1 MAGNSIL
8 PQRPPGAVGQFLRL
22 LSINDVYT
30 LDNYARFA
38 TAVTEAK
45 RLSKSMQCVVTSHMC
60 GDFMGPCLHTS
71 LDGGVTMMEALNYA
85 KLDYVSLGNHEFDLG
100 KAQLEARMGSYKGK
114 LLNTN
119 GMDDQLK
126 TLPKYDVVEV
136 GGKKVLMVGLCIGD
150 PSIYSANSCPEM
162 KDFVLSTMAAW
173 EDACSKGQHID
184 IVVPMTHQLIEDD
197 RLLAEQFEMHETM
210 SGKAPVIL
218 GGHEHTIFE
227 EEAADSLIVKT
238 GQDATKIACVD
249 IWWTAKGVKCR
260 HVLIDTQKFTSNG
273 PAAAW
278 ADGKK
283 QFMKTAMEAPIMA
296 LPSKMSTKQ
305 VRFEQSDLAGFLLEK
320 LKRGMQEHGVELVLL
335 NGGDIRGRAD
345 YEAGPFTLG
354 DLYNELA
361 YNEAMAVVDMKGS
374 KIAEAVKFSRE
385 KSGQKP
391 EFLHLDAQAEADK
404 ATHEIK
410 EINKKPFDASKTY
423 KVAVQ
428 RAVLQGMN
436 EIKPLQDFAK
446 ENGVPD
452 EEQCTFAKEV
462 IVSVCMKDMWRQLLS
477 LPPWDPTGGMKT
489 DEIREAM
496 TKAFQKMDKDK
507 SGSVDLQEI
516 EAFLK
521 TNLPQFGSGALAL
534 QLFKMADKDGS
545 GRVELAELVSFVH

>member
-1 MAGNSIL
+1 
-8 PQRPPGAVGQFLRL
+8 VGQFLRL
-22 LSINDVYT
+22 LSVNDVYT
-30 LDNYARFA
+30 LENYARFA

-45 RLSKSMQCVVTSHMC
+45 RLSKAIQCVVTSHMC

-100 KAQLEARMGSYKGK
+100 KAQLEARLSSYKGK

-126 TLPKYDVVEV
+126 TLPKYDVVDV

-162 KDFVLSTMAAW
+162 KDFVHSTMAAW

-218 GGHEHTIFE
+218 GGHEHTVFE
-227 EEAADSLIVKT
+227 EEVADSLIVKT

-260 HVLIDTQKFTSNG
+260 HVLIDTEKFTSNG

-283 QFMKTAMEAPIMA
+283 KFVQAAMEAPIMA

-305 VRFEQSDLAGFLLEK
+305 VRFEQSDLAAFLLEK
-320 LKRGMQEHGVELVLL
+320 LKRGMQESGVELVLL

-391 EFLHLDAQAEADK
+391 EFLHLDGQAEADK

-436 EIKPLQDFAK
+436 DIKPLQDFAK

-477 LPPWDPTGGMKT
+477 LPPWDPTGDMKT

-496 TKAFQKMDKDK
+496 KKAFQKMDKDN

-521 TNLPQFGSGALAL
+521 ANLPQFGSGALAL